1 MQTIKSPIFIPGNRK
16 NMLEKALNFE
26 VDFVVADLEDSV
38 PPAEKTTARNMV
50 AEMAPLLKDSGQHV
64 MVRINALDT
73 GLTSEDLE
81 AVVSDS
87 IEIISVG
94 KINTVNDVKE
104 YDRLLTHA
112 EKSAGLVAESLKL
125 VLWIESAP
133 AVQNAYEIATS
144 SSRIAAITFGAE
156 DYTKDI
162 GIRRTSGSE
171 ELRFPRSV
179 IALAANAAGVTP
191 LDTPYVN
198 FRDMDGLREDIEGVL
213 QLGFKGKFAIHPAQV
228 EVIVNGFGPSQE
240 EIAHAKRII
249 GAWGEASAAGR
260 GSFDMDGEMV
270 DVPVV
275 ERARKLLKEI

>member
-1 MQTIKSPIFIPGNRK
+1 
-16 NMLEKALNFE
+16 
-26 VDFVVADLEDSV
+26 
-38 PPAEKTTARNMV
+38 
-50 AEMAPLLKDSGQHV
+50 
-64 MVRINALDT
+64 
-73 GLTSEDLE
+73 
-81 AVVSDS
+81 
-87 IEIISVG
+87 
-94 KINTVNDVKE
+94 
-104 YDRLLTHA
+104 
-112 EKSAGLVAESLKL
+112 
-125 VLWIESAP
+125 LWIESAP

-162 GIRRTSGSE
+162 GIRRTSGSA

-198 FRDMDGLREDIEGVL
+198 FRDMNGLREDIEVVL

-228 EVIVNGFGPSQE
+228 EVIVNGFGPSPE

-249 GAWGEASAAGR
+249 GAWGEASAVGR